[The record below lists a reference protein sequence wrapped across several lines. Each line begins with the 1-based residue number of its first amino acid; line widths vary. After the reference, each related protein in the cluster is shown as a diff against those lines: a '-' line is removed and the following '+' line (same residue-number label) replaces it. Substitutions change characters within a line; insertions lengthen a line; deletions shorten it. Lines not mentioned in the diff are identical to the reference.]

1 MHCKLDINHFS
12 TCLNATYNTYDELW
26 SSLSK
31 LVEPHGKYMPE
42 RSSRIAWDRA
52 SKDFQGVALT
62 GKLHVLEQ
70 QKGAVYEVSLL
81 PLKAEPSYRLSRQFG
96 SDRFSVFGMAGLDRD
111 GLPTYL
117 KSHEGPAREAIKT
130 WLVETKHHFLG
141 RTWRAFYTKPDISKR
156 RQKAPKSKD
165 DKIRF
170 RVYFF
175 AENGLG
181 FRQGP
186 RSGEPDPR
194 LLDRPSMSVEDL
206 IEWFMPAKMNKDQ
219 FCLKLFAR
227 LSLGQSS
234 AYLLLAQLIIYTAVS
249 STRPSI
255 VFQPDEIFRAD
266 DALAEAPCQ
275 RRLDRKRSDE
285 KKTRIKVKKSKQPE
299 TVMNDVNTL
308 IITITS
314 ILTVIGLCS
323 HIPKCCAWYS

>member
-1 MHCKLDINHFS
+1 
-12 TCLNATYNTYDELW
+12 
-26 SSLSK
+26 
-31 LVEPHGKYMPE
+31 MPE

-52 SKDFQGVALT
+52 AKDFQGVALT
-62 GKLHVLEQ
+62 GKLNLLEQ
-70 QKGAVYEVSLL
+70 RKGPMYELSLH

-96 SDRFSVFGMAGLDRD
+96 SDRFSIFGIAGLDQD

-117 KSHEGPAREAIKT
+117 KSHEGAARQVINK
-130 WLVETKHHFLG
+130 WLVETGHHFLG
-141 RTWRAFYTKPDISKR
+141 RTWRAFYTKPDGSRR

-186 RSGEPDPR
+186 RSGESDPR

-219 FCLKLFAR
+219 PCLKLFAR

-234 AYLLLAQLIIYTAVS
+234 VYLLLAPLI
-249 STRPSI
+249 
-255 VFQPDEIFRAD
+255 
-266 DALAEAPCQ
+266 
-275 RRLDRKRSDE
+275 K
-285 KKTRIKVKKSKQPE
+285 
-299 TVMNDVNTL
+299 
-308 IITITS
+308 
-314 ILTVIGLCS
+314 
-323 HIPKCCAWYS
+323 